1 LIPLGSNI
9 PWGLIPWGLS
19 TNRIESGIVT
29 NQGSLGGN
37 YDGSATKTEG
47 FAEAAAVGRRRAKP
61 LAKTAAR

>member
-1 LIPLGSNI
+1 
-9 PWGLIPWGLS
+9 LS

-61 LAKTAAR
+61 LAKAAAR